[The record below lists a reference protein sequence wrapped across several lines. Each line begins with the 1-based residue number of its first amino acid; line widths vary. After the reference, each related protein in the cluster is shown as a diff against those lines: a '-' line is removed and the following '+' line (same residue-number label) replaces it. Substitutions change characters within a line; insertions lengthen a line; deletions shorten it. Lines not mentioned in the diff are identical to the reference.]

1 MQGKVMGGE
10 LCETHGTTRNKGNTK
25 HKVCNRSDILKKT
38 LPLKITRV

>member
-25 HKVCNRSDILKKT
+25 HKVCNRSDILKKHF
-38 LPLKITRV
+38 L